1 VLAELYRTRAHLHR
15 TLAAPMRLDILAST
29 LASSLLTGV
38 LVVAVTAVADGDPST
53 DQVPRIIPYN
63 GMLELDGVPV
73 NLVGDAAPFL
83 RFELTDGAAGPVVF
97 TQQAQVQ
104 VYGGRFTVLLGPTG
118 TGGVRLDDVVADAD
132 DLFVRI
138 TLLGEVGTAADDIVL
153 AGSQRV
159 LMSPFA
165 MWATDATDFAVARDL
180 AVARNTTLG
189 GTLAITGDA
198 SLGRDLFVARNIDA
212 VGEVEAGTLQVDGAS
227 TLTGAVEAG
236 TLQVDGAS
244 TLTGAVSASSTLTVA
259 GNTTLNGILTVR
271 GPDIAI
277 AHSPRGDGG
286 LALVH
291 QFGDRLVLNYENRF
305 SGDTQVQSDLLVS
318 GRLGT
323 GGLTTGLN
331 HNSCTWRNVNPYD
344 LSNNI
349 RHEVSC
355 NNGEFMVGWGCRAS
369 DRLDGECRIQCCQ
382 P

>member
-1 VLAELYRTRAHLHR
+1 
-15 TLAAPMRLDILAST
+15 MRLDILAST
-29 LASSLLTGV
+29 LASSLLTGA

-227 TLTGAVEAG
+227 TLTGAV
-236 TLQVDGAS
+236 
-244 TLTGAVSASSTLTVA
+244 SASCTLPVA
-259 GNTTLNGILTVR
+259 GNTTLNGETRLNGAISNDRAEVNVNDNLEVAGNITMR
-271 GPDIAI
+271 GPDFRLAY
-277 AHSPRGDGG
+277 SPRGDGG

-291 QFGDRLVLNYENRF
+291 YLGDRLVVNYANQF
-305 SGDTQVQSDLLVS
+305 SGDTQVQSDLLVA

-323 GGLTTGLN
+323 GGLSTGLN
-331 HNSCTWRNVNPYD
+331 HSSCTWRNVNPYD

-355 NNGEFMVGWGCRAS
+355 NNGEFMVGWGCLAS
-369 DRLDGECRIQCCQ
+369 DRLDGQCRIRCCQ